1 MQEII
6 FKDEYGTII
15 DVTPIGKKH
24 KYWKIMNTA
33 RENLLDQ
40 LSIYDDQLADMIL
53 ENKEIKIDKIAGVIR
68 KALLIDGK
76 KVCVVLLGSAL
87 KNKGIQFLLDGILDY
102 LPSPSE
108 K

>member
-1 MQEII
+1 
-6 FKDEYGTII
+6 
-15 DVTPIGKKH
+15 
-24 KYWKIMNTA
+24 
-33 RENLLDQ
+33 
-40 LSIYDDQLADMIL
+40 MIL
-53 ENKEIKIDKIAGVIR
+53 ENKEIKIEKIVAVIR

-76 KVCVVLLGSAL
+76 KVCVVFVGSAL